1 MESIVIFKA
10 TSGESLLL
18 TPQKGIDL
26 RSVTQTKKIMEQDT
40 IAIDLMSVSP
50 LNIGVGDYLRNEKG
64 AITHRLI
71 TPPEIEKIGS
81 RKYSY
86 HLTFEG
92 AIYELNNFIYTNQ
105 GDSRSELL
113 PTSEFYF
120 SGNLKDFLSLLQ
132 RSTNKYHSEIDNP
145 YSWVL
150 IEESIPQTNVK
161 TLNFNNESCLSALKK
176 IADAFKVEFDVIFKP
191 ENNNYEWRFLK
202 VLDYQSDRALTLKYG
217 KYSGLKSLRTT
228 PNKETQPNVLRYYG
242 AKKNLPPL
250 YRDRHGKIASRL
262 LPNGVDEPM
271 IMDGWIDQIEMIIEK
286 NHFFDDIFPQ
296 YLGSITG
303 TGKQSRDILQF
314 SDYKIDFPVTP
325 INDNTKM
332 KINFKTGN
340 LAGYTFDIREVQAG
354 GTVIIEQKQDDNGV
368 KIPNNDTTNSPF
380 MWAVGDEF
388 VLIDI
393 QMPQEYIR
401 KAEER
406 LAKVAEK
413 DFKRRTEENLS
424 QIEVSLYEPYF
435 KRKQLKV
442 ATNDFFRLEDEDLGI
457 SDTYRVLK
465 VTTDLVRNNK
475 FTPYDTKVEL
485 EKWTPKL
492 IEAVES
498 AVPSIQVLANA
509 TKLPAYVV
517 GDSYT
522 FEKLEDYLYVNFN
535 AEDRLEDDIQAYY
548 EVYDSIGKKI
558 FDCDQSETENRSAK
572 DGFYI
577 KPRKTKEQTAKPYE
591 CLVKKDGE
599 YTIKVYYNNQEET
612 IIRKITIT
620 QELSIEQSSVD
631 ADLFIYQCKDNQT
644 NYKDCELRKDG
655 RISLDYQIWGAG
667 VMAENR
673 KQYSKVMLNFG
684 EYFKSSGSYKWK
696 IVRDDGRFIV
706 DTISHTDFYYIKD
719 GDIIDDNFFK
729 VGNSYTVYC
738 QFRGGKKPMT
748 SLTDGEDI
756 VLRSHFTIV
765 KEGFRKGVF
774 K

>member
-10 TSGESLLL
+10 IGGESLLL

-40 IAIDLMSVSP
+40 ITIDLISVSP

-105 GDSRSELL
+105 GDSNEELL

-120 SGNLKDFLSLLQ
+120 TGNLKDFLLLLQ

-217 KYSGLKSLRTT
+217 KYHGLRSLRTM

-262 LPNGVDEPM
+262 LPNGVDEPI

-314 SDYKIDFPVTP
+314 SDHKIDFPVTP

-498 AVPSIQVLANA
+498 AVPSIQILANA
-509 TKLPAYVV
+509 TELPAYVV
-517 GDSYT
+517 GDSFT
-522 FEKLEDYLYVNFN
+522 FEKLEDFLFIKLVNAKVSRYNRTTIEIYKDNVLVGDWEEYYDGAGLYLAPKGRESLSDEEIAILGNGNYRI
-535 AEDRLEDDIQAYY
+535 ELKY
-548 EVYDSIGKKI
+548 E
-558 FDCDQSETENRSAK
+558 SESEK
-572 DGFYI
+572 
-577 KPRKTKEQTAKPYE
+577 
-591 CLVKKDGE
+591 L
-599 YTIKVYYNNQEET
+599 ET
-612 IIRKITIT
+612 ITREVIIN

-748 SLTDGEDI
+748 FLTDGEDI

>member
-10 TSGESLLL
+10 IGGESLLL

-40 IAIDLMSVSP
+40 ITIDLISVSP

-105 GDSRSELL
+105 GDSNEELL

-120 SGNLKDFLSLLQ
+120 TGNLKDFLLLLQ

-176 IADAFKVEFDVIFKP
+176 IAEAFKVEFDVVFKP
-191 ENNNYEWRFLK
+191 EIQNYEWRFLK
-202 VLDYQSDRALTLKYG
+202 VLDYQINIPLTLKYG

-271 IMDGWIDQIEMIIEK
+271 IMNDWIHRSEMIVEK
-286 NHFFDDIFPQ
+286 NHFFEDIYPQ
-296 YLGSITG
+296 YLGSVTG
-303 TGKQSRDILQF
+303 SGLRSGDILQF
-314 SDYKIDFPVTP
+314 SDNKIDFEVLPV
-325 INDNTKM
+325 NDSTKM

-340 LAGYTFDIREVQAG
+340 LAGYTFDIREVQSG
-354 GTVIIEQKQDDNGV
+354 GNIIIEQKQGDNGM
-368 KIPNNDTTNSPF
+368 KIPNNDTPNSPF

-393 QMPQEYIR
+393 QMPQKYIR

-406 LAKVAEK
+406 LAQMAEK
-413 DFKRRTEENLS
+413 DFERRMDENLS
-424 QIEVSLYEPYF
+424 QIEISLYEPYF
-435 KRKQLKV
+435 KRKQLKI
-442 ATNDFFRLEDEDLGI
+442 ATNDFLRLEDKDLKI

-465 VTTDLVRNNK
+465 VTTELVRNNK
-475 FTPYDTKVEL
+475 FNPYDTKVEL
-485 EKWTPKL
+485 EKWVPKS
-492 IEAVES
+492 IEVIES
-498 AVPSIQVLANA
+498 ALPSIQILANA
-509 TKLPAYVV
+509 TELPAYVV
-517 GDSYT
+517 GDSFT
-522 FEKLEDYLYVNFN
+522 FKKLEDYLFIKLLN
-535 AEDRLEDDIQAYY
+535 AK
-548 EVYDSIGKKI
+548 VSPH
-558 FDCDQSETENRSAK
+558 NR
-572 DGFYI
+572 
-577 KPRKTKEQTAKPYE
+577 TA
-591 CLVKKDGE
+591 
-599 YTIKVYYNNQEET
+599 IKVYKDSVLVGDWEEFYENAGLYLVPKGRKSLSDEEISISGNGNYRIELKYKSESEKLET
-612 IIRKITIT
+612 ITREVIIN

-644 NYKDCELRKDG
+644 NYKDCELRRDS
-655 RISLDYQIWGAG
+655 RVSLDYRAPGAS
-667 VMAENR
+667 VMREYRTPFN
-673 KQYSKVMLNFG
+673 KIMLNFG
-684 EYFKSSGSYKWK
+684 DYYKSSGSYKWK
-696 IVRDDGRFIV
+696 IVRDDGRIVV

-719 GDIIDDNFFK
+719 GDAIDDNFFK

-748 SLTDGEDI
+748 SLANSEDI
-756 VLRSHFTIV
+756 VLKSHFTIV
-765 KEGFRKGVF
+765 QDGFRKGVF